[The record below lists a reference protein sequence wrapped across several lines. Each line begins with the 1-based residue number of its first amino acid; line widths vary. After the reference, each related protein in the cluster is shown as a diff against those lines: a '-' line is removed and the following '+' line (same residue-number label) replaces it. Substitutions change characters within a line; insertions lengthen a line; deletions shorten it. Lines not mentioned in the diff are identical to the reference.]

1 MWVINGVPDNPVLPY
16 FAEARR
22 RAANIGDG
30 DKGTYTLEM
39 FQTDF
44 PEFFTK
50 TVDGDSVTY
59 APMLP
64 ETILSRFVDS
74 ANNAVIPSKWGDD
87 WRLAAGL
94 YVAHMAA
101 LRLQTYADGSNPM
114 VTATRSA
121 NVGTVKQAT
130 MGDTSLS
137 YDNTAINGGTERWGA
152 WNLTRYGNQ
161 LATMA
166 RMIGIAGM
174 YVI

>member
-1 MWVINGVPDNPVLPY
+1 MWIVNGVPDNPMLPL

-22 RAANIGDG
+22 RAANVGDG
-30 DKGTYTLEM
+30 DKGEYTVSM

-50 TVDGDSVTY
+50 AVENGEAVYT
-59 APMLP
+59 PMLP
-64 ETILSRFVDS
+64 ETILSRYVES
-74 ANNAVIPSKWGDD
+74 ANSAVSPSKWGDD
-87 WRLAAGL
+87 WRIAAGL

-101 LRLQTYADGSNPM
+101 LRLQTYADGSTPGA
-114 VTATRSA
+114 TAASSA
-121 NVGTVKQAT
+121 NVGTVKSAT

-137 YDNTAINGGTERWGA
+137 YDNAAINSGTEKWGT
-152 WNLTRYGNQ
+152 WNLTRYGSQ

-166 RMIGIAGM
+166 RMIGIAGT